1 MRSQKLMPVGQMNR
15 WSFLFIKRGKDMD
28 IIKTAGLTKNYRRF
42 KKQAGIIGSIKG
54 LIRREYEVKQAVSN
68 LDLTIGEGEFVGL
81 IGPNGAGKT
90 TLVKMLTGIIAPT
103 CGTLSVLGYY
113 PNDLEHELKQQ
124 YAVVMG
130 QKSQLFFELT
140 VEDTLRLFKEIYGLP
155 EAEYQ
160 VSRDYFVNLFQV
172 QDLMHVQ
179 VRTLSLGERMKMEL
193 IAALLHNP
201 KIIFLD
207 EPTIGLDAV
216 ASKQIRGFLAEINE
230 RKGTTI
236 ILTSHYMEDI
246 KALCKRSIVINHGCK
261 IYDGDTEKL
270 FEQYQKY
277 KKITVTFQVPTSLP
291 KLESEARIMEQTPY
305 KKVIMVPK
313 ENAAV
318 LLGELMSLMP
328 SDISVEEE
336 EIGTVVERIYQ
347 EGGNRLA

>member
-1 MRSQKLMPVGQMNR
+1 ME
-15 WSFLFIKRGKDMD
+15 
-28 IIKTAGLTKNYRRF
+28 IIKTAGLTKNFKRF
-42 KKQAGIIGSIKG
+42 KKQAGMIGSIKG
-54 LIRREYEVKQAVSN
+54 LIKREYEEKQAVGN
-68 LDLTIGEGEFVGL
+68 LDLTIQEGEFVGL

-103 CGTLSVLGYY
+103 SGSVSVLGYY
-113 PNDLEHELKQQ
+113 PNDLEHEFKQQ

-155 EAEYQ
+155 EEEYKS
-160 VSRDYFVNLFQV
+160 SRDYFVKLFQV

-230 RKGTTI
+230 SRGTTI

-270 FEQYQKY
+270 FEQFQQF
-277 KKITVTFQVPTSLP
+277 KKVTFTFSEPTLLP
-291 KLESEARIMEQTPY
+291 NLEFEARILEQTPY

-313 ENAAV
+313 ENAAG
-318 LLGELMSLMP
+318 LLRELMNLLP
-328 SDISVEEE
+328 TDITVEEE
-336 EIGTVVERIYQ
+336 EIGTIVERIYQ
-347 EGGNRLA
+347 KGVDELA

>member
-1 MRSQKLMPVGQMNR
+1 ME
-15 WSFLFIKRGKDMD
+15 
-28 IIKTAGLTKNYRRF
+28 IIKTAGLTKNFKRF
-42 KKQAGIIGSIKG
+42 KKQAGMIGSIKG
-54 LIRREYEVKQAVSN
+54 LIRREYEEKQAVGN
-68 LDLTIGEGEFVGL
+68 LDITIQEGEFVGL

-103 CGTLSVLGYY
+103 CGSVSVLGYY
-113 PNDLEHELKQQ
+113 PNDLEHEFKQQ

-155 EAEYQ
+155 EEEYKS
-160 VSRDYFVNLFQV
+160 SRDYFVKLFQV

-230 RKGTTI
+230 RRGTTI

-270 FEQYQKY
+270 FERFQKL
-277 KKITVTFQVPTSLP
+277 KKITFTFSEPTLMP
-291 KLESEARIMEQTPY
+291 NLKFEARILEQTPY

-313 ENAAV
+313 ENAAG
-318 LLGELMSLMP
+318 LLRELMNLLP
-328 SDISVEEE
+328 TDITVEEE
-336 EIGTVVERIYQ
+336 EIGTIVERIYR
-347 EGGNRLA
+347 EGGDGLA